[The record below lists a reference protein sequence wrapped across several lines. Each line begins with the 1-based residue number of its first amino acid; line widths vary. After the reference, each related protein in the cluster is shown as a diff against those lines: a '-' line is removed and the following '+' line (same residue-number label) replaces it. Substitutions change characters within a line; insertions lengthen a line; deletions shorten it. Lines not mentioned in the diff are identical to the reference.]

1 MAYTITKA
9 AERIGVSRAT
19 LYRRLPEFLTD
30 LGDNLQ
36 EIDGVK
42 TINESGIEYLR
53 SVLVIPFQ
61 NEGEEVSDSFEKVS
75 KKVSAEYHEK
85 EIERL
90 RSTIET
96 KDQMIELLK
105 EQIQRQEDEI
115 KRIHERMSDRD
126 RQFDQFQQ
134 LMNNFQVLLTRPQLE
149 DPEQKAERKRR
160 GLFGWFRSE

>member
-1 MAYTITKA
+1 MVYTITKA

-19 LYRRLPEFLTD
+19 LYRRLPDFLND

-36 EIDGVK
+36 EVDGVK
-42 TINESGIEYLR
+42 TISEDGIEYLR

-61 NEGEEVSDSFEKVS
+61 TEGNEISDSIEKVS
-75 KKVSAEYHEK
+75 KKVSTEYHEK

-90 RSTIET
+90 RSTLET
-96 KDQMIELLK
+96 KDQMIEILK
-105 EQIQRQEDEI
+105 DQIQRQEEEI

-149 DPEQKAERKRR
+149 DPEQKEERKRR
-160 GLFGWFRSE
+160 GWFGWFK